1 MNKEGMEEL
10 LVIGEDV
17 FEEVSVDEHDD
28 YIIVPDP
35 ENDDEDAWAVLILRG
50 KYENFV
56 IRFENV
62 AINTE
67 TEEMTFGYNI
77 LATGVENQEVEYDQI
92 EFTNMCSAIL
102 SKVIADMHANGTQ
115 SYYDLETGE
124 AV

>member
-35 ENDDEDAWAVLILRG
+35 ENEDEDAWAVLILRG

-56 IRFENV
+56 VRFENV

-67 TEEMTFGYNI
+67 TEEMI
-77 LATGVENQEVEYDQI
+77 RHGVGHGRMAGDHQPVGDHHQQH
-92 EFTNMCSAIL
+92 TNNDHQRGSQL
-102 SKVIADMHANGTQ
+102 HGTCPVGGR
-115 SYYDLETGE
+115 SRVRGPSTSD
-124 AV
+124 